1 MMKKR
6 PLSLG
11 WFMAWLLAGAAII
24 ISHGAVA
31 ADSPVQDVPV
41 PISRWMVLNP
51 ATNKLYLDSY
61 AGGSFLTVLNGTT
74 YATKTLRYPG
84 GWFVDA
90 AVDPIHNRIYILP
103 GSYLSNDP
111 ILVVNGATDT
121 WTTSIPIP
129 DDTNR
134 RENYQIAV
142 DAENRFLYFAEETT
156 SSHVLVHQINAVS
169 RATTGSMDVT
179 TGGVVDLAYNPA
191 NGMVYLLTAH
201 FVSGSWD
208 HNTVW
213 VLDVAEDA
221 VLRSEAIDV
230 QYAKLVVNE
239 TTGDVYVGT
248 TALDGDR
255 HTVLTRSL
263 PAQARGVNPYTNKV
277 YCFNNGGTLY
287 EVDGAQFTSTA
298 LRDFA
303 NIDPTYQGD
312 AIAINPAL
320 NKLYLFSDQYGSSYM
335 YDPTRDLRQTLPDG
349 MTRWAAVNSHNHR
362 LYLAPSRT
370 QVSIYGGAPTLNVSR
385 VALTFVAVQDGA
397 DPPTQGFIVRMNS
410 GDRGNLRYTVVS
422 DAPWLAVNKSGRF
435 LEWYPIST
443 TLEAQVQ
450 VRVDINGL
458 APGDHTGHLTIA
470 SEGANS
476 SPRTVTVNLVVGDGA
491 SPLMR
496 VDAGNPVRFE
506 AMEGDPA
513 PALHGMNV
521 RNLGAGSLTYTVVE
535 DIPWLDVV
543 GNASGSVSANV
554 VHPITLA
561 INSAYTA
568 LEPGTYSAPLTVTSD
583 SLGSPQTVNVEL
595 LIYPRA
601 RLALSTRTMPFNAF
615 VETGDPAMR
624 HLFVNN
630 DGGGVVD
637 WTATRSGAW
646 LRTSGALSGRAPGAF
661 RVGADIAGLDLGIHT
676 GYINV
681 VAGTSVEDS
690 PQSVDVTLNV
700 DTARRMAL
708 SKLRLDDFAFVEG
721 TTPDAQSFR
730 IYNAGAGGAFN
741 WGAET
746 DATWLTLSATSGTA
760 DESGAMVQVS
770 VNPAQLSVGEHRATI
785 TVRGEQ
791 VKGAVQTIRVTAFVA
806 SASAPNCLPD
816 VHLDV
821 VKTSL
826 ASIAVD
832 IVSVDAYHGAAC
844 DVTADVDLHF
854 YGLSNFNRTYHVQ
867 GSISDANALLL
878 PIADTLDLTLAKVGL
893 KLSNVEIGNA
903 ALTAQGQWD
912 FGPLLGQTRSAGQVT
927 LGRNGLKF
935 DGSTTFPINQSW
947 SFEGFSFSADQGTV
961 HAAQSFNELT
971 LEVDGELTIK
981 IFGSRDVKI
990 DVTLEVSRYGKVR
1003 VKGSLGEVPLPNFN
1017 FTLAGFTVQTKDV
1030 RFIDGK
1036 VEIARAE
1043 IKTPANWGGLG
1054 TDIYAITIDGNGK
1067 VSVGGGKLRLPALKA
1082 GGLNLMSL
1090 EGVLREV
1097 TGGYGTNGLL
1107 QPTADGY
1114 EITAGGEFGV
1124 PGMGSSGACA
1134 INVEVTIY
1142 VNERGMNVLELA
1154 PLETP
1159 TPLGA
1164 NAVDGIALREA
1175 TLGLHCLPGVPLGNT
1190 GFFITGVEGIITL
1203 HDRIESVSVKMW
1215 IEHGTRIG
1223 SASLVSMDPRLTLY
1237 FSPFAIDFNA
1247 GLRLVGIKIAETGVH
1262 IDKNNFS
1269 TYISYDFLIV
1279 HGYTSFA
1286 AGTHNGKAYIAG
1298 SGKTTIGLTKGC
1310 ILKKCALGICV
1321 KIPPMNLNL
1330 GSVGIDFGTFKNGK
1344 FGVKGTINVLGLWR
1358 GGAFVGFDGTIKFG
1372 SLKDYQ
1378 LIGSHMVRQARAAHL
1393 QMAQGM
1399 APQTVFDPD
1408 LSFAP
1413 NGDTLVRV
1421 SIPELSATDTPQ
1433 TTAATAL
1440 FPTSVISTVNVLRGD
1455 VIFALAQPPDG
1466 ELAFTLVAPNGTE
1479 YTPDYLHSS
1488 MDYVQAVDGEG
1499 IQSMYTVQSASTG
1512 DWQVRITGDT
1522 DNTAFLLSVTG
1533 NTPQPATLG
1542 LIDATG
1548 PTTATVAW
1556 IAQVA
1561 VTDTKTASLYARS
1574 GPLTRTVTFTDSEG
1588 LLVTETEDIYEG
1600 ILISDALTTTMDVTA
1615 YEQTFDLAMLP
1626 SGDYALWL
1634 EVDDGENL
1642 SSRWYLR
1649 EGLFGDIER
1658 VIVDH
1663 SATFPT
1669 NWTAALTPTLE
1680 SIQSG
1685 DMRVSWRAGAH
1696 PDALT
1701 YTLHVATPGALTPTL
1716 LTTRRF
1722 TVSDAIYG
1730 SVEAVRVDN
1739 VLPGQPY
1746 TFTLAAHNQQ
1756 DGRVA
1761 WSQAVTLLTPQP
1773 DFIIIPTTPITV
1785 ASGHTTPLTLTLL
1798 IPDDLPFPLTLAP
1811 GYSAAPDGFTLD
1823 FTPSIITT
1831 TGTVEAVV
1839 HLSAVPQMVTGT
1851 YAMPVIAQSGAL
1863 VRGAVLDVT
1872 VVEAHYPVY
1881 LPLVMR

>member
-1 MMKKR
+1 MKKNAR
-6 PLSLG
+6 VYG
-11 WFMAWLLAGAAII
+11 WLLALCLAGWALLTFP
-24 ISHGAVA
+24 HLVA
-31 ADSPVQDVPV
+31 ADSPIQDVPV

-51 ATNKLYLDSY
+51 ETNKLYMDSY
-61 AGGSFLTVLNGTT
+61 AGGSFLTVLNGAT
-74 YATKTLRYPG
+74 YATKTLSYPG
-84 GWFVDA
+84 GWYVDA
-90 AVDPIHNRIYILP
+90 AVDAIHNRIYLLP
-103 GSYLSNDP
+103 GSYLSDDP

-121 WTTSIPIP
+121 WTTSLPVP
-129 DDTNR
+129 TGTSR
-134 RENYQIAV
+134 RENQALAM
-142 DAENRFLYFAEETT
+142 DAQGRQVYFAEETT
-156 SSHVLVHQINAVS
+156 SSHVLVHQIDAVS
-169 RATTGSMDVT
+169 RASVGSMDVT
-179 TGGVVDLAYNPA
+179 TGSVVDLAYNPA
-191 NGMVYLLTAH
+191 NGMVYLLTSH

-213 VLDVAEDA
+213 ALDMAEDA

-239 TTGDVYVGT
+239 TTSDVYVGT

-255 HTVLTRSL
+255 HTVLTRSM
-263 PAQARGVNPYTNKV
+263 PAQARVVNPYTNKV

-287 EVDGAQFTSTA
+287 EVDGTQFTSTA

-335 YDPTRDLRQTLPDG
+335 YDPTRDLRQTLSEG
-349 MTRWAAVNSHNHR
+349 MTRWALVNPHNHR

-385 VALTFVAVQDGA
+385 VTLTFVAVQDGA

-422 DAPWLAVNKSGRF
+422 DAPWLAANKSGRF

-443 TLEAQVQ
+443 TLEAQVTAQ
-450 VRVDINGL
+450 VDISGL
-458 APGDHTGHLTIA
+458 ASGDYTGRLTVA

-491 SPLMR
+491 APLMQ
-496 VDAGNPVRFE
+496 VDAGNPARFE
-506 AMEGDPA
+506 AMAGGPA
-513 PALHGMNV
+513 PAPHVVNI
-521 RNLGAGSLTYTVVE
+521 RNLGAGSLTYTVAE
-535 DIPWLDVV
+535 ECPWLDVV
-543 GNASGSVSANV
+543 GANPSSVSASALQSV
-554 VHPITLA
+554 TLA
-561 INSAYTA
+561 LNNAYA
-568 LEPGTYSAPLTVTSD
+568 GLAPGVYTTTVTVTSD
-583 SLGSPQTVNVEL
+583 SLGSPQTANVEL

-615 VETGDPAMR
+615 TETGAPAMQ
-624 HLFVNN
+624 HLFVKN

-637 WTATRSGAW
+637 WTATPSGAW

-661 RVGADIAGLDLGIHT
+661 QVGADIAGLDLGLHDAHIT
-676 GYINV
+676 
-681 VAGTSVEDS
+681 VAAGAGVEDS
-690 PQSVDVTLNV
+690 PQTVDVTLNV

-721 TTPDAQSFR
+721 TTPDAQSFE
-730 IYNAGAGGAFN
+730 IYNAGAGGAFE
-741 WGAET
+741 WEAET
-746 DATWLTLSATSGTA
+746 DAAWLTLGTTSGTA
-760 DESGAMVQVS
+760 DENGTTVQVN
-770 VNPAQLSVGEHRATI
+770 VNPAQLSVGEHYATI
-785 TVRGEQ
+785 TVRGDR
-791 VKGAVQTIRVTAFVA
+791 VNGAVQTLRVAAFVA
-806 SASAPNCLPD
+806 SASAPNCLPGAH
-816 VHLDV
+816 VDV

-826 ASIAVD
+826 ASIEVD
-832 IVSVDAYHGAAC
+832 IASVDAFHGAAC
-844 DVTADVDLHF
+844 DVTADVKLRF
-854 YGLSNFNRTYHVQ
+854 YGLSGFNRNYHIQ

-893 KLSNVEIGNA
+893 SLSNVQIGND

-912 FGPLLGQTRSAGQVT
+912 FGPLLGQTRSAGQVRI
-927 LGRNGLKF
+927 GRDGISF
-935 DGSTTFPINQSW
+935 DGAATFPINQSW
-947 SFEGFSFSADQGTV
+947 SFEGFSFSADQGRV
-961 HAAQSFNELT
+961 RAAQSFNELT

-981 IFGSRDVKI
+981 IFGSRDVKV

-1003 VKGSLGEVPLPNFN
+1003 VKGSLGEIPLPNFD
-1017 FTLAGFTVQTKDV
+1017 FALAGFTVQTKDV

-1043 IKTPANWGGLG
+1043 IKTPGNWGGLG

-1114 EITAGGEFGV
+1114 EITASGEFGV

-1203 HDRIESVSVKMW
+1203 HDRVESVSVKMW

-1247 GLRLVGIKIAETGVH
+1247 GLRLVGVKVAETGVH

-1286 AGTHNGKAYIAG
+1286 AGTRNGKAYIAG
-1298 SGKTTIGLTKGC
+1298 SGKTSIGLTKGC

-1330 GSVGIDFGTFKNGK
+1330 GSVGIDFGTFKNNR

-1378 LIGSHMVRQARAAHL
+1378 LVGSGMVRQARTAYAQL
-1393 QMAQGM
+1393 AQGI
-1399 APQTVFDPD
+1399 APQQAFNPD
-1408 LSFAP
+1408 ISFAP
-1413 NGDTLVRV
+1413 NGDALVRV
-1421 SIPELSATDTPQ
+1421 SIPELSAENASPTRQ
-1433 TTAATAL
+1433 LAAPAL
-1440 FPTSVISTVNVLRGD
+1440 FPTDAISTVSIMRSD

-1466 ELAFTLVAPNGTE
+1466 DMAFTIVSPSGME
-1479 YTPDYLHSS
+1479 YTPDTLLSN
-1488 MDYVQAVDGEG
+1488 MEYVQTVDGEES
-1499 IQSMYTVQSASTG
+1499 QSMYFVRSAFTG
-1512 DWQVRITGDT
+1512 DWQVRISGDT
-1522 DNTAFLLSVTG
+1522 DTTDFTLAVIG
-1533 NTPQPATLG
+1533 NTPPPMTMAAVQ
-1542 LIDATG
+1542 ATG

-1556 IAQVA
+1556 VAQVA
-1561 VTDTKTASLYARS
+1561 PISDVTPTASLYAHS
-1574 GPLTRTVTFTDSEG
+1574 GPLTRTVTYTDSAG
-1588 LLVTETEDIYEG
+1588 VRVTETEEVFEG
-1600 ILISDALTTTMDVTA
+1600 ILVAEGLTTTNGLDTYA
-1615 YEQTFDLAMLP
+1615 QTFALDMLP
-1626 SGDYALWL
+1626 SGVYALWI
-1634 EVDDGENL
+1634 EADDGESARARRYIL
-1642 SSRWYLR
+1642 SGVTTGPVLT
-1649 EGLFGDIER
+1649 LT
-1658 VIVDH
+1658 VDH
-1663 SATFPT
+1663 SATFPAGYAAQGAHGVT
-1669 NWTAALTPTLE
+1669 APNWTAALTPTLE

-1685 DMRVSWRAGAH
+1685 DMRISWRADAH

-1716 LTTRRF
+1716 QTTRLI

-1730 SVEAVRVDN
+1730 SVESARVDN
-1739 VLPGQPY
+1739 ILPGQPY
-1746 TFTLAAHNQQ
+1746 
-1756 DGRVA
+1756 
-1761 WSQAVTLLTPQP
+1761 
-1773 DFIIIPTTPITV
+1773 I
-1785 ASGHTTPLTLTLL
+1785 
-1798 IPDDLPFPLTLAP
+1798 
-1811 GYSAAPDGFTLD
+1811 
-1823 FTPSIITT
+1823 
-1831 TGTVEAVV
+1831 
-1839 HLSAVPQMVTGT
+1839 
-1851 YAMPVIAQSGAL
+1851 
-1863 VRGAVLDVT
+1863 
-1872 VVEAHYPVY
+1872 
-1881 LPLVMR
+1881 